1 MSELQTVPAVSLCV
15 SESVTSCCLVVLL
28 QRGVMPVFTSRDAAH
43 IAQGRAIF
51 TYFVKI
57 RLMKKL
63 DALNSNSRFD
73 WDPEFVEDT

>member
-1 MSELQTVPAVSLCV
+1 
-15 SESVTSCCLVVLL
+15 
-28 QRGVMPVFTSRDAAH
+28 MPVFTSRDPAH

-63 DALNSNSRFD
+63 DALHNNSRFD